1 MPNTQKISMI
11 SLRASLWGELCAE
24 GGCALGQGV
33 VKNPDSETGAGYC
46 AAWHRFHARA
56 LLYESKDLSADVCVW
71 RGFGLLWDGG
81 AEELD
86 GLGTTLRILVG
97 EFRRLVKLQV
107 EAALRMNHHPH
118 HQQQQ
123 TSVSMRENSCSV
135 GRGRTCSTCRGRW
148 KSSRHRPP
156 PSHHRPS
163 SALGMAGRRPGHA
176 ADAAPTPHHPIPA
189 TKRGWGKVR
198 EEAGVCA

>member
-1 MPNTQKISMI
+1 MI

-33 VKNPDSETGAGYC
+33 VKDPDSETGAGYC

-71 RGFGLLWDGG
+71 RGSGLLWDGG

-123 TSVSMRENSCSV
+123 TSVSMRENSCPGFGRAHMFHLPRSV
-135 GRGRTCSTCRGRW
+135 EVF
-148 KSSRHRPP
+148 
-156 PSHHRPS
+156 
-163 SALGMAGRRPGHA
+163 
-176 ADAAPTPHHPIPA
+176 PTPSAAFSPPA
-189 TKRGWGKVR
+189 QLGARYGWKTPWPR
-198 EEAGVCA
+198 S